1 MSIGKNMTN
10 EPKDP
15 ASCSFEKNNE
25 KNNDKS
31 RQPVYPNCLKSENDS
46 VAVYDTIVVGGGAGG
61 LYFGAAAPAGRKT
74 LILEKTKKLGTKL
87 LMAGSGQCN
96 VTHGGSIKEFLLCY
110 GSGGT
115 KIRSCLYKYNN
126 QKLCDFLQ
134 SLGVPLTEREDGKIF
149 PASMNAGDVKD
160 ALLSACF
167 KNGVEI
173 KTNAE
178 VISINRTDTQTC
190 ENALPRFL
198 IKTADGNRYACRDL
212 VIASGGASYP
222 TTGSDGSFLRVL
234 EEGFSLKIV
243 PPRPALVPVY
253 VENYPFSSLS
263 GISFHNA
270 GIKIFSPSGEK
281 KQKPVTASGDLLLT
295 HKNFSGPVILN
306 NSRYFFSGYRL
317 EINFIFPYTIDSMIS
332 RLKESLPKN
341 RKLISTWLGE
351 EYQLPKRFIS
361 VVLDRIHIEDKML
374 ASLSGKEIVRLAG
387 AFSKAEFI
395 VSGTGSFKEA
405 MVTAGGISLDE
416 VKLSTMESR
425 RIPGLYF
432 VGEVLDIDGDTGGY
446 NLQFAFSS
454 AMAALS
460 DMNSEKK

>member
-1 MSIGKNMTN
+1 MNTNIRTEKNMTN
-10 EPKDP
+10 EQKDP
-15 ASCSFEKNNE
+15 ASCSFEKTSE
-25 KNNDKS
+25 KS
-31 RQPVYPNCLKSENDS
+31 RQPVYPNSLKSENGS
-46 VAVYDTIVVGGGAGG
+46 TAVYDTVVVGGGAGG
-61 LYFGAAAPAGRKT
+61 LYFGAAAPADRKT
-74 LILEKTKKLGTKL
+74 LILEKTKNPGTKL

-110 GSGGT
+110 GPSGT

-126 QKLCDFLQ
+126 LKLCDFLQ
-134 SLGVPLTEREDGKIF
+134 SLSVTLTEREDGKIF
-149 PASMNAGDVKD
+149 PASMNAKDVKD
-160 ALLSACF
+160 ALLSACAQ
-167 KNGVEI
+167 NGVEI

-178 VISINRTDTQTC
+178 VISISKTDTRTS
-190 ENALPRFL
+190 EDPLLRFL
-198 IKTADGNRYACRDL
+198 VQTTDGSSYACHNL

-222 TTGSDGSFLRVL
+222 TTGSDGSFLKVL
-234 EEGFSLKIV
+234 EKAFRLKIV
-243 PPRPALVPVY
+243 HPRPALVPIY

-270 GIKIFSPSGEK
+270 CIKIFSPPGEK
-281 KQKPVTASGDLLLT
+281 KQKPVIASGDLLLT
-295 HKNFSGPVILN
+295 HKNFSGPIILN

-332 RLKESLPKN
+332 HLKESLSKN

-374 ASLSGKEIVRLAG
+374 ASLSGKEIVRLAE

-405 MVTAGGISLDE
+405 MATAGGISLDE

-454 AMAALS
+454 AMTALS
-460 DMNSEKK
+460 DMNSKKK